1 MNSVAVNLGLVA
13 FSVALLLGV
22 MAAVKLAARRLALGP
37 ELQRKIVHVATGLYA
52 LTLPVIFAD
61 RWPVMVLIA
70 VSVCVMLIL
79 RLPAFAVSG
88 VGSALHSV
96 SRGSYGE
103 IYLALAVGFL
113 FFFSQGNPVL
123 YVLPILIVT
132 VSDAAAALI
141 GTNYGRRTF
150 AVEAGTK
157 SIEGVAVFF
166 LITWL
171 IAMIVLLL
179 GTDAPR
185 LNVVLVSFLV
195 AAFGA
200 LVEADSWRGLD
211 NLFVPI
217 GAHLFLASH
226 IDTPPAA
233 LIVLAIGFVA
243 TVTVVLTFAPLLK
256 LDHHAARA
264 YTVLIFLVCS
274 VTAPHNAIL
283 PVAAILA
290 HIPARVMRPSR
301 SPYPDLDLL
310 AVATGV
316 ALIWLFAGEY
326 FDHSAIN
333 MFNLTFAAAAVAFV
347 ALACS
352 GWQRW
357 LCVPLSFVAGA
368 AVITIA
374 GQNPVETHWHGLMW
388 PWVVAG
394 LGITLS
400 AALMRPEFFDRFRSI
415 RVFASALIVPAA
427 VFITQGIMA

>member
-1 MNSVAVNLGLVA
+1 
-13 FSVALLLGV
+13 
-22 MAAVKLAARRLALGP
+22 
-37 ELQRKIVHVATGLYA
+37 
-52 LTLPVIFAD
+52 
-61 RWPVMVLIA
+61 
-70 VSVCVMLIL
+70 
-79 RLPAFAVSG
+79 
-88 VGSALHSV
+88 
-96 SRGSYGE
+96 
-103 IYLALAVGFL
+103 
-113 FFFSQGNPVL
+113 
-123 YVLPILIVT
+123 
-132 VSDAAAALI
+132 
-141 GTNYGRRTF
+141 
-150 AVEAGTK
+150 
-157 SIEGVAVFF
+157 
-166 LITWL
+166 
-171 IAMIVLLL
+171 MIVLLL

-185 LNVVLVSFLV
+185 INVVAVSFLV

-226 IDTPPAA
+226 IETPPVS

-243 TVTVVLTFAPLLK
+243 TVTMVLTFAPLLK

-274 VTAPHNAIL
+274 VTAPYNAIL

-290 HIPARVMRPSR
+290 HIPARVLRPSQ
-301 SPYPDLDLL
+301 SAYPDLDLL

-316 ALIWLFAGEY
+316 SLIWLFAGEY

-347 ALACS
+347 ALACR

-357 LCVPLSFVAGA
+357 LCIPLAFVAGA

-374 GQNPVETHWHGLMW
+374 AQNPAEAHWHGIMW
-388 PWVVAG
+388 PWVVAA
-394 LGITLS
+394 LGVTLT
-400 AALMRPEFFDRFRSI
+400 APLVRPEFFDRFRSI
-415 RVFASALIVPAA
+415 RVFTSALAVPAA